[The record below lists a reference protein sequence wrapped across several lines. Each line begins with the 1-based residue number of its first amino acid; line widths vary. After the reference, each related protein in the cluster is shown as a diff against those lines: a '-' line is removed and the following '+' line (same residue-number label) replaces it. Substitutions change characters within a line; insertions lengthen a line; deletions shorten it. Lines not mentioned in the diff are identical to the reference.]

1 MVDRRPPDDSM
12 DPEER
17 RQLDELEQQLTIE
30 DPALVH
36 SLRTGRPEK
45 KRVDPVQAA
54 VVACI
59 ATPIVLL
66 IFLFAGR
73 AAGTIAVAV
82 TLIVVVVRLL
92 TTKRGSS
99 DGPSAYR

>member
-1 MVDRRPPDDSM
+1 MVDGPHDDSM

-17 RQLDELEQQLTIE
+17 RKLDEMERQLTID
-30 DPALVH
+30 DPSLVH

-45 KRVDPVQAA
+45 KRVDPVQVA

-59 ATPIVLL
+59 ATPLVLL
-66 IFLFAGR
+66 VFLFAGR

-82 TLIVVVVRLL
+82 ALIAVVVRLL
-92 TTKRGSS
+92 TTKRGSA